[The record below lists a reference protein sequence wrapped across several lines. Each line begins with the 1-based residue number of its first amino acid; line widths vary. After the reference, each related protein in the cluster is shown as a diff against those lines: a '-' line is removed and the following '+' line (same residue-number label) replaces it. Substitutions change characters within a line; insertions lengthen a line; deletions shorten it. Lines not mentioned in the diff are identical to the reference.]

1 MKLECQK
8 QGGKSGGKKQGGKP
22 GVSRWGGRIKG
33 MNKQVSGIIWK
44 LRKNNAKLLRK
55 VGRLQAKLSRK
66 QGQEAPILV
75 EPPAD
80 LIVWADC
87 PDKTSAQSLEA
98 ELATRG
104 ERLSIAREVSAIDKL
119 LSMEGEETGHLVS
132 DLSSVLSL
140 TL

>member
-1 MKLECQK
+1 M
-8 QGGKSGGKKQGGKP
+8 
-22 GVSRWGGRIKG
+22 G
-33 MNKQVSGIIWK
+33 MNKRVSGIIGK